1 MYDHRL
7 SSIFGFYGELGSA
20 TVKGNARDDAEG
32 MVDDRLWSYM
42 FGARIRLGG

>member
-1 MYDHRL
+1 MKW
-7 SSIFGFYGELGSA
+7 GSA